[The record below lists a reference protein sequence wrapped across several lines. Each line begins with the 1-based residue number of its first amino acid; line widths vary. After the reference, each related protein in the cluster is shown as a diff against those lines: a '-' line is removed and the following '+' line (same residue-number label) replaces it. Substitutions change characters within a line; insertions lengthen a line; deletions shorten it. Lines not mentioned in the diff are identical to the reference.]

1 MARVRRQNVVL
12 TIKDDEVQHY
22 LNLGYKVID
31 DNNNVI
37 AGEEP
42 DYKQLYFQEKEKNV
56 ALEAKLQEYEAIRKL
71 GDKAP
76 SKEPVEEPKPEEEPK
91 PRRRRSSKAKEDAQ
105 TE

>member
-12 TIKDDEVQHY
+12 TIKDEDIKHY

-42 DYKQLYFQEKEKNV
+42 DYKQLYFQEKEKNT
-56 ALEAKLQEYEAIRKL
+56 ALENELKQYKSLKEL
-71 GDKAP
+71 GDVAP
-76 SKEPVEEPKPEEEPK
+76 SEEPVSEPVEEAKPK
-91 PRRRRSSKAKEDAQ
+91 RRSRKSKEETQ
-105 TE
+105 EG